1 MMVFV
6 LPKKQRNVESF
17 GSRKISLSIPRI
29 YKSSSMPSTNKG
41 FKLVEILWLDSEQNA
56 EWAKLED
63 VLADQGSLECKS
75 VGYLVADK
83 EDRVVLASSISADET
98 YEEQVSHY
106 ITIPKA
112 SIQSIKELR
121 KK

>member
-1 MMVFV
+1 M
-6 LPKKQRNVESF
+6 
-17 GSRKISLSIPRI
+17 
-29 YKSSSMPSTNKG
+29 NKG
-41 FKLVEILWLDSEQNA
+41 FKTIEVIWLDSEQSA
-56 EWAKLED
+56 DWAKLED

-83 EDRVVLASSISADET
+83 EDRVILASSVTADTT
-98 YEEQVSHY
+98 YEEHVSHY
-106 ITIPKA
+106 MVIPKA